1 MQNST
6 WHIRRFKKLKFSLAT
21 NTVVRCLRTLS
32 TKDQKLVLI
41 VVLIQIFLSFLDLAG
56 IVIIGLLGSL
66 TISGVSSNQTG
77 DRAGALLNFLQLSDN
92 SFQFQVGV
100 LGVLAATLLTFKTLV
115 SLYFSRRTLYF
126 LSRRGARLS
135 SILLSKLLGQNL
147 MKIQERSIAETLYAV
162 TNGVTVINVGVLGA
176 TVYLIAD
183 ISLLII
189 LGVGLFLVDTLIALS
204 TLAIFSLVAITL
216 YKKMHVSIKSMG
228 EDVAE
233 ISVIRDERII
243 EIMNSYREL
252 VVKNRRSYYSDY
264 VAKMQMKLADSTAG
278 ISFLSNISKYVI
290 ELTVVIG
297 SLVIAGLL
305 FSTQSAIN
313 AVGVLSI
320 FLAATTR
327 IAPAVLRVQQALLQI
342 KGSIGIAA
350 PTLELIEDLGNEES
364 IERTSDEIDFQHKGF
379 ISNASWDNVSITY
392 PGKFTPAISN
402 ICLRIEVGSII
413 ALVGPSGAGKTTLV
427 DVLLGILQPDHGS
440 VAISEVEPLLAISK
454 WPGAL
459 GYVPQDVVISNGT
472 IRENISMGYPIDI
485 ATDERIIDATNIAQ
499 LTDFVKS
506 LPLGLDTPVGDRGTK
521 ISGGQRQRLGIARAM
536 FTNPRFLV
544 LDEATS
550 SLDGETEAN
559 IADAIQNLKGRVTV
573 VMIAH
578 RLSTV
583 READSVIYMDQGK
596 IVAAGT
602 FEEVRRTV
610 PDFDRQAQLMGL

>member
-1 MQNST
+1 MDNSP
-6 WHIRRFKKLKFSLAT
+6 WHIRRLKNFRLSLAT

-32 TKDQKLVLI
+32 AKDQKLVFA
-41 VVLIQIFLSFLDLAG
+41 VVVIQIFLGLLDLAAVV
-56 IVIIGLLGSL
+56 IVGLLGSL
-66 TISGVSSNQTG
+66 TISGVSSNQPG
-77 DRAGALLNFLQLSDN
+77 NRASAFLKMLQLSDN
-92 SFQFQVGV
+92 SFQFQVGT
-100 LGVLAATLLTFKTLV
+100 LGLLAAGLLTFKTLI

-147 MKIQERSIAETLYAV
+147 MKVQERSIAETLYAV

-176 TVYLIAD
+176 AVYLIAD

-189 LGVGLFLVDTLIALS
+189 LGIGLFVVDTLIAIS

-216 YKKMHVSIKSMG
+216 YKKMHVSIRNMG
-228 EDVAE
+228 EDVAGNT
-233 ISVIRDERII
+233 VIRNERIT

-252 VVKNRRSYYSDY
+252 VVKNRRSYYSIE
-264 VAKMQMKLADSTAG
+264 VSKMQTKLADSTAG

-297 SLVIAGLL
+297 SLVIAAIQ
-305 FSTQSAIN
+305 FSTQTAMH
-313 AVGVLSI
+313 AVAVLSI
-320 FLAATTR
+320 FLAASTR
-327 IAPAVLRVQQALLQI
+327 IAPAVLRVQQGLLQI

-350 PTLELIEDLGNEES
+350 PTLELLEDLGNEES
-364 IERTSDEIDFQHKGF
+364 IEKTTDEIDFEHKGF
-379 ISNASWDNVSITY
+379 VANAFWEKVSITY
-392 PGKFTPAISN
+392 PGKVTPAISN
-402 ICLRIEVGSII
+402 IDLKIEEGSII

-427 DVLLGILQPDHGS
+427 DVLLGILQQDSGT
-440 VAISEVEPLLAISK
+440 VAISGMEPLLAISN

-459 GYVPQDVVISNGT
+459 GYVPQDVVITNGT
-472 IRENISMGYPIDI
+472 IRENIGMGYPIDI
-485 ATDERIIDATNIAQ
+485 ATDKLITDATDIAQ
-499 LTDFVKS
+499 LTDFVRS

-536 FTNPRFLV
+536 FTKPRFLV

-550 SLDGETEAN
+550 ALDGETEAN
-559 IADAIQNLKGRVTV
+559 IADAIQNMKGKVTV

-583 READSVIYMDQGK
+583 READKVIYMDQGK
-596 IVAAGT
+596 IVATGT

>member
-1 MQNST
+1 M
-6 WHIRRFKKLKFSLAT
+6 
-21 NTVVRCLRTLS
+21 
-32 TKDQKLVLI
+32 
-41 VVLIQIFLSFLDLAG
+41 DLAG

-66 TISGVSSNQTG
+66 TISGVGSNQTG
-77 DRAGALLNFLQLSDN
+77 DRVGALLTILQLSDN

-100 LGVLAATLLTFKTLV
+100 LGVLAATLLTLKTLV

-204 TLAIFSLVAITL
+204 TLAIFSLVATTL
-216 YKKMHVSIKSMG
+216 YKKMHVSIKNMG
-228 EDVAE
+228 EDVAG
-233 ISVIRDERII
+233 ISVIRDERIT

-264 VAKMQMKLADSTAG
+264 IAKMQMKVADSTAG

-364 IERTSDEIDFQHKGF
+364 IERTSDEIDFQHEGF
-379 ISNASWDNVSITY
+379 IPNASWDNVSITY
-392 PGKFTPAISN
+392 PGKFTPTISN
-402 ICLRIEVGSII
+402 ISLRIEEGSII

-427 DVLLGILQPDHGS
+427 DVLLGILQPDYGS

-459 GYVPQDVVISNGT
+459 GYVPQDVVISNGS

-485 ATDERIIDATNIAQ
+485 ATDERIIEATNIAQ
-499 LTDFVKS
+499 LSDFVKS

-602 FEEVRRTV
+602 FEEVRRSV

>member
-1 MQNST
+1 MQNSS
-6 WHIRRFKKLKFSLAT
+6 WHIRRFRKLKFYLAT

-41 VVLIQIFLSFLDLAG
+41 VVVIQIFLSFLDLAG

-66 TISGVSSNQTG
+66 TISGVGSNQTG
-77 DRAGALLNFLQLSDN
+77 DRVGALLEFLQLSDN

-189 LGVGLFLVDTLIALS
+189 LGVGLFVVDTIIALL
-204 TLAIFSLVAITL
+204 TLAIFSFVAITL
-216 YKKMHVSIKSMG
+216 YLKMHVSIKSMG
-228 EDVAE
+228 TDIAG
-233 ISVIRDERII
+233 ISVVRDERII

-252 VVKNRRSYYSDY
+252 VVKNRRSYYSDE
-264 VAKMQMKLADSTAG
+264 VAKMQAKLADSTAG

-305 FSTQSAIN
+305 FSTQSAMN

-350 PTLELIEDLGNEES
+350 PTLELIEDLGSEDS
-364 IERTSDEIDFQHKGF
+364 IESTSDEIDFEHKGF
-379 ISNASWDNVSITY
+379 NANASWEKVSITY
-392 PGKFTPAISN
+392 PGKLTPAISDVN
-402 ICLRIEVGSII
+402 LSIEEGSII

-427 DVLLGILQPDHGS
+427 DVLLGILHPDSGS
-440 VAISEVEPLLAISK
+440 VAISGVAPSVAISN

-459 GYVPQDVVISNGT
+459 GYVPQDVVISNRT
-472 IRENISMGYPIDI
+472 IRDNIAMGYPSAV
-485 ATDERIIDATNIAQ
+485 ATDERINDALDVAQ
-499 LTDFVKS
+499 LKDFVNS

-536 FTNPRFLV
+536 FTKPRFLV

-550 SLDGETEAN
+550 ALDGETEAN
-559 IADAIQNLKGRVTV
+559 VAEAIQKMKGRTTV
-573 VMIAH
+573 VVIAH

-583 READSVIYMDQGK
+583 READKVIYVDHGK

-602 FEEVRRTV
+602 FEEVRVIV
-610 PDFDRQAQLMGL
+610 PDFHRQAQLMGL